1 MTPVDHPVDGDF
13 ASVAGESQGEAFRPE
28 ETAGQRRSRRRRG
41 RRQRGEPPRGLFLL
55 PHIVTTAG
63 LFFGFYAIVQAFNN
77 KPDLSA
83 LGIVLAGFCDA
94 FDGRLAR
101 LTKSTSR
108 FGVEYDSIAD
118 TVSFAVAPAMLAFSA
133 GNLQVLG
140 RTGWVLAFLFTAC
153 ASLRLARFN
162 VAPGRYKGRFEGLP
176 SPMAAGMVASSQW
189 FVSLLRESGILV
201 NVHEGFIAGSMAVLG
216 LLMVSSIP
224 YRSFKELDLRH
235 SYGALVFVVFAI
247 ALIIVEPGVTFFVIA
262 LAYVLSGPI
271 GWVWRRRT
279 GRKLELLEEVA
290 EPNEADEGLR
300 GNT

>member
-1 MTPVDHPVDGDF
+1 MIPADHPVGAPGVREPGAPPNED
-13 ASVAGESQGEAFRPE
+13 STRRRPY
-28 ETAGQRRSRRRRG
+28 RRRRG
-41 RRQRGEPPRGLFLL
+41 RRKRGEPLRGLFLL

-108 FGVEYDSIAD
+108 FGLEYDSIAD

-176 SPMAAGMVASSQW
+176 SPMAAGMIASSQW
-189 FVSLLRESGILV
+189 FVSLLRESGFPV
-201 NVHEGFIAGSMAVLG
+201 DVPEGFIAGSTAVLG

-247 ALIIVEPGVTFFVIA
+247 ALIIVEPGVTFFAIA
-262 LAYVLSGPI
+262 LAYVISGPV
-271 GWVWRRRT
+271 GWLWRRRT
-279 GRKLELLEEVA
+279 GRKLELLDEVA
-290 EPNEADEGLR
+290 EPNEQSAPTE
-300 GNT
+300 T

>member
-1 MTPVDHPVDGDF
+1 MTPIDHPADGDS
-13 ASVAGESQGEAFRPE
+13 ASGQAPTGAGHDSTAAASQQDEMTGRL
-28 ETAGQRRSRRRRG
+28 RYRRRRG
-41 RRQRGEPPRGLFLL
+41 RRRRGEPLRGLFLL

-77 KPDLSA
+77 QPYLSA
-83 LGIVLAGFCDA
+83 LGIILAGFCDA

-101 LTKSTSR
+101 MTKSTSR
-108 FGVEYDSIAD
+108 FGLEYDSIAD

-140 RTGWVLAFLFTAC
+140 RWGWVMAFLFTAC

-176 SPMAAGMVASSQW
+176 SPMAAGMIASSQW
-189 FVSLLRESGILV
+189 FGSFLRESGIPV
-201 NVHEGFIAGSMAVLG
+201 DVPEVFIAGSTAALG

-247 ALIIVEPGVTFFVIA
+247 ALVIVEPGVTFFVIG

-271 GWVWRRRT
+271 GWLWRRRT
-279 GRKLELLEEVA
+279 GRTLELLEEA
-290 EPNEADEGLR
+290 PAPNEG
-300 GNT
+300 